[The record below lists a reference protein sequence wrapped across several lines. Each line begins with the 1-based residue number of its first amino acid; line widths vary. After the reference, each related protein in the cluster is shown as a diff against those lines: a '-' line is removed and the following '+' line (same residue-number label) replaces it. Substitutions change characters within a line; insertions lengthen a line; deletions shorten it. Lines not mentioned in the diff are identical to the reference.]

1 MDKNQYDEIVKKVSL
16 RRKDVLENSL
26 TVHEHNTLTNTNP
39 LRGSLDSFNEY
50 LQTVNKLFT
59 LFDRYDCMLPEDFKF
74 ESIYHGDSDNMGNPE
89 YHDIYFVDYDGF
101 KTGEVKFINDHRT
114 TIIYDTCWRTIKE
127 MSGNVIVPCGLL
139 HHDDK
144 RIIIVK
150 MCGDIDKVTWF
161 LLKNKENIIDQY
173 NKVTSDFFTR
183 LTRPDNKE

>member
-1 MDKNQYDEIVKKVSL
+1 MDKNQYDKTIEKVVNRRIHVIENALSIHESKVLSSNPVK
-16 RRKDVLENSL
+16 E
-26 TVHEHNTLTNTNP
+26 
-39 LRGSLDSFNEY
+39 SLDKFDEY
-50 LQTVNKLFT
+50 VNIVYKMRSL
-59 LFDRYDCMLPEDFKF
+59 LDRYDCMLPEDFKF

-144 RIIIVK
+144 RLIIVK
-150 MCGDIDKVTWF
+150 MCGDIDKVTQF
-161 LLKNKENIIDQY
+161 LLENKENIIKQY
-173 NKVTSDFFTR
+173 NTVTSDF

>member
-1 MDKNQYDEIVKKVSL
+1 MDKNQYDEIVKKVAS

-26 TVHEHNTLTNTNP
+26 TLHEHNTLANTNP
-39 LRGSLDSFNEY
+39 LRDPLDRFNEY
-50 LQTVNKLFT
+50 MQTANKLYVS
-59 LFDRYDCMLPEDFKF
+59 FDRYDCMLPEDFKF

-89 YHDIYFVDYDGF
+89 YHDIYFVDCDGF
-101 KTGEVKFINDHRT
+101 KTTDEVKFINDHRT

-150 MCGDIDKVTWF
+150 MCGDIDKVTQF
-161 LLKNKENIIDQY
+161 LLENKENIIKQY
-173 NKVTSDFFTR
+173 NTVTSDF